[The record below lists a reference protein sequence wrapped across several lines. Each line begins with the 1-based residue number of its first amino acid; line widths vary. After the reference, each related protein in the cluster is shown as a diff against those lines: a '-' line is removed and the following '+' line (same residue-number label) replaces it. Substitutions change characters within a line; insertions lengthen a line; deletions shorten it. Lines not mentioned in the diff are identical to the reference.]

1 LIERPA
7 AEPRARGGT
16 SSAERPKVAELRQAL
31 GITDDRLVA
40 RSYAD
45 LKEKRRRI
53 VIPRR

>member
-1 LIERPA
+1 
-7 AEPRARGGT
+7 
-16 SSAERPKVAELRQAL
+16 VAELRQAL